1 MKAFQISAT
10 VLATAL
16 LWGCASSPP
25 PATDF
30 PAGARTPSAAEVA
43 AALGGKSF
51 NVPGPRGM
59 IRSDYA
65 VQANGLAV
73 FYPGGSDTGTWI
85 ALEKPG
91 TMVAISTPMVV
102 NRLAWIQWRRVQRPC
117 GRCRFTAVSRST
129 PRRSRNCCLRP
140 LPPP

>member
-73 FYPGGSDTGTWI
+73 FYPGGSDTGTWRAEEGRI
-85 ALEKPG
+85 CMAFKKLQSVCND
-91 TMVAISTPMVV
+91 M
-102 NRLAWIQWRRVQRPC
+102 RLAGSDIYMK
-117 GRCRFTAVSRST
+117 RSNGDVV
-129 PRRSRNCCLRP
+129 RMEP
-140 LPPP
+140 LK